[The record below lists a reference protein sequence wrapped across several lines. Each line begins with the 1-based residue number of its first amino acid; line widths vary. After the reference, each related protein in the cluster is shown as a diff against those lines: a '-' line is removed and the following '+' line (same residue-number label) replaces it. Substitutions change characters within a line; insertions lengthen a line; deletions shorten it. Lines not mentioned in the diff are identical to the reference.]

1 MSKDSKVAEIDSS
14 RYLTQT
20 KETLTA
26 LIDQVRSN
34 VARVDDPKAKALFET
49 KIVEVLM
56 GLRRAYHDFGQKS
69 EEVWKK
75 AS

>member
-14 RYLTQT
+14 RYMTQT

-26 LIDQVRSN
+26 LIDQVRGN

-49 KIVEVLM
+49 TAEVLM

>member
-14 RYLTQT
+14 RYMTQT

-49 KIVEVLM
+49 TAEVLM